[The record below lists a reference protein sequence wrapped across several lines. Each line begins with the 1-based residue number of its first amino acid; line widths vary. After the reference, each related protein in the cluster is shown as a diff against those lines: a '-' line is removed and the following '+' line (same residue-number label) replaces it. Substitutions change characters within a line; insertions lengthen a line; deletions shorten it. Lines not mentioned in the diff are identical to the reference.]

1 MLRDLKIRSYVLV
14 IQGVLILGLGVV
26 FLYLRANMREEVF
39 DVVDVGIAI
48 MLTVA
53 ALIIAALAD
62 WIAALG
68 EGVEHFRRFAFY
80 LLCGFGLL
88 MACAFLVYSHYR
100 TLALML
106 SFAGV
111 HALVYAMSVF
121 SFQLSHLHRAHH
133 RSLLFASGGVS
144 LLFAIAMIFFATS
157 NDDELAT
164 LLIGAY
170 LCFAGAR
177 MLHQSWRL
185 HEVYRHLAEHKEGHP
200 VAEN

>member
-14 IQGVLILGLGVV
+14 SQGVLILGLGLV
-26 FLYLRANMREEVF
+26 FLYLRANMTEQVF
-39 DVVDVGIAI
+39 NVIDVGIAI

-53 ALIIAALAD
+53 ALIITALAD

-80 LLCGFGLL
+80 LLCGLGLL

-133 RSLLFASGGVS
+133 RGLLFVSGGVS

-170 LCFAGAR
+170 LCFVGVR

-185 HEVYRHLAEHKEGHP
+185 HEVFRHLAQHKDGHP
-200 VAEN
+200 VASS

>member
-14 IQGVLILGLGVV
+14 IQGVLILGLGLV
-26 FLYLRANMREEVF
+26 FLYLRANMTEQVF
-39 DVVDVGIAI
+39 NVVDVGIAI

-53 ALIIAALAD
+53 ALIITALAD

-88 MACAFLVYSHYR
+88 MACAFLAYSHYR

-133 RSLLFASGGVS
+133 RGLLFLAGGVS

-157 NDDELAT
+157 NNDELAT

-170 LCFAGAR
+170 LCFVGVR

-185 HEVYRHLAEHKEGHP
+185 HEVFRHLAVHREGHP
-200 VAEN
+200 VTGN

>member
-14 IQGVLILGLGVV
+14 IQGVLILGLGLV
-26 FLYLRANMREEVF
+26 FLYLRANMTEQVF
-39 DVVDVGIAI
+39 SVVDVGIAI

-53 ALIIAALAD
+53 ALIVGALAD

-68 EGVEHFRRFAFY
+68 EGVENFRRFAFY
-80 LLCGFGLL
+80 LLSGFGLL
-88 MACAFLVYSHYR
+88 MACAFLAYSHYR

-133 RSLLFASGGVS
+133 RGLLFVSGGVS
-144 LLFAIAMIFFATS
+144 LVFAIAMIFFATS
-157 NDDELAT
+157 DNDELAT

-170 LCFAGAR
+170 LCFVGVR

-185 HEVYRHLAEHKEGHP
+185 HEVFQHLALHKEGHP
-200 VAEN
+200 AAGN